1 MESFVQVSLK
11 KEESD
16 ILFPE
21 PQSELSLAT
30 VEGSVSTLTR
40 ENLAYESQEYS
51 AKYVS
56 RKLNFYMLYI
66 SFIFSQVCCST
77 VTNLSFFLLQIV
89 YQLESVPTHGLLEM
103 NGPCV
108 PGSTFT
114 QDDIDKG
121 RVRFVT

>member
-77 VTNLSFFLLQIV
+77 VTNLSFFSAADCL
-89 YQLESVPTHGLLEM
+89 PA
-103 NGPCV
+103 
-108 PGSTFT
+108 
-114 QDDIDKG
+114 
-121 RVRFVT
+121 